1 MGRQNTYTGMSPSYS
16 SHSTRFS
23 IHSNI
28 NMRNSHSAAPLL
40 PTNADI
46 AEAAPTER
54 ARRRSSLDTFVIPGR
69 TRMPSSK
76 VSQPE
81 PMDIQI
87 ARGLLNADSL
97 KLPKKQSHRVGKHGW
112 LAPNNKKSSML
123 KGKTRSNEEQPVP
136 ALPRKHMEKSKKAPW
151 MLNGREPIIIPKDD
165 PRHKDFVPQP
175 QEHEPRGS
183 ETAPWML
190 NGRELIVVP
199 KDDPRVRHKDS
210 VPQSQEPQLQVN
222 GDDSRHPFG
231 GARTVP
237 IHDQL
242 APPEDLVPQPQ
253 EHRLKG
259 NRDDPKQSFDG
270 ARSEGSRVTST
281 TWSSVSHRIFS
292 NSSGN
297 SQNRGSSKAVE
308 EYNVL
313 ALRHGLPQFVVT
325 AEIETIGVFSFAL
338 KAHQS

>member
-1 MGRQNTYTGMSPSYS
+1 MSPSYS

-123 KGKTRSNEEQPVP
+123 KGKSRSNEEQPVP
-136 ALPRKHMEKSKKAPW
+136 ALPRKHMEKSKKTPW

-190 NGRELIVVP
+190 NGRELVVVP

-210 VPQSQEPQLQVN
+210 
-222 GDDSRHPFG
+222 
-231 GARTVP
+231 
-237 IHDQL
+237 I
-242 APPEDLVPQPQ
+242 PQPQ
-253 EHRLKG
+253 EHQLKG
-259 NRDDPKQSFDG
+259 NGDDPKQSFDG